1 MALIHEKIPAIIGEV
16 KAVGKDH
23 VNETQKY
30 KFRAIDDVYNA
41 LNSVLA
47 KHKVSIIPKYTLISN
62 EVTTEVKKNEWNGKI
77 TEKTQ
82 TTRNVLL
89 QGNYKITA
97 EDGSYEEV
105 TTFGEAIDFGDKAF
119 NKAMSQALKYCLFQV
134 FCIPTEEEKD
144 TEHQSPEIPKK
155 DIGKTEPKKEAV
167 KESFTAEK
175 VELITPEQVKA
186 VHTLITKTK
195 TDPEK
200 VKEHYKVN
208 SSKELT
214 KKQAAELID
223 RLSKKAEEDLK
234 HIPQVD
240 DIAHTLNTENK

>member
-23 VNETQKY
+23 VNEAQKY

-41 LNSVLA
+41 LNGVLA

-82 TTRNVLL
+82 TTRSVLL

-155 DIGKTEPKKEAV
+155 DSGKTEHQNGKTEPKKE
-167 KESFTAEK
+167 EP
-175 VELITPEQVKA
+175 ITPEQIKA
-186 VHTLITKTK
+186 LHTLITKTK

-200 VKEHYKVN
+200 IKEHYKVS

-214 KKQAAELID
+214 KKQAAEVID
-223 RLSKKAEEDLK
+223 RLSKKIEETKELDA
-234 HIPQVD
+234 PEGTGEVD
-240 DIAHTLNTENK
+240 SGGNPIK

>member
-23 VNETQKY
+23 VNEAQKY

-41 LNSVLA
+41 LNGVLA

-62 EVTTEVKKNEWNGKI
+62 EVTTEVKKNEWNGKV

-82 TTRNVLL
+82 TTRSVLL

-155 DIGKTEPKKEAV
+155 DEM
-167 KESFTAEK
+167 
-175 VELITPEQVKA
+175 ITPEQVKA
-186 VHTLITKTK
+186 LHTLITKTK
-195 TDPEK
+195 TDTENLK
-200 VKEHYKVN
+200 KHYGVN
-208 SSKELT
+208 SSKEFTKEKAAEVIKILQ
-214 KKQAAELID
+214 KKQEKMEQENTKEID
-223 RLSKKAEEDLK
+223 SPEGLGT
-234 HIPQVD
+234 VD
-240 DIAHTLNTENK
+240 SSGNPIK

>member
-1 MALIHEKIPAIIGEV
+1 M
-16 KAVGKDH
+16 
-23 VNETQKY
+23 
-30 KFRAIDDVYNA
+30 
-41 LNSVLA
+41 LA
-47 KHKVSIIPKYTLISN
+47 KHKVSIIPKYTLISH

-82 TTRNVLL
+82 TTRSVLL

-155 DIGKTEPKKEAV
+155 DSGKTEHQSGKTEPKKE
-167 KESFTAEK
+167 
-175 VELITPEQVKA
+175 ELITPEQIKA
-186 VHTLITKTK
+186 SPTV
-195 TDPEK
+195 
-200 VKEHYKVN
+200 
-208 SSKELT
+208 S
-214 KKQAAELID
+214 
-223 RLSKKAEEDLK
+223 
-234 HIPQVD
+234 
-240 DIAHTLNTENK
+240 